1 MVYNVNEIMDLVS
14 ELGLY
19 DGVNFSE
26 DVCDEFV
33 GQIERDDFSYNT
45 GISKLV
51 LKPEGRDY
59 VIKIP
64 FSTFYEEEDGEYY
77 SFSCYGDRKWNACE
91 YEEELYNLA
100 RGYDFERFFLPV
112 VFVGVVNDYPIY
124 IQAKADIIYEDRDKY
139 QKYHSSIDTKKI
151 LKEKHI
157 GLMSKLVENWFDAVR
172 MLCEEDEFIGFL
184 NFLQVNNNMIED
196 LHEANVGFYNGMP
209 VIVDYAGF
217 NREEEQW

>member
-19 DGVNFSE
+19 DGINFSE
-26 DVCDEFV
+26 DECDEFV
-33 GQIERDDFSYNT
+33 GQIERYDFSYNT

-51 LKPEGRDY
+51 LKPKNKDY

-100 RGYDFERFFLPV
+100 KRYDFEKFFLPIK
-112 VFVGVVNDYPIY
+112 FVGVTNNYPIY
-124 IQAKADIIYEDRDKY
+124 IQAKAEIIYDNIEKY
-139 QKYHSSIDTKKI
+139 RTYNSSIDTRKI

-157 GLMSKLVENWFDAVR
+157 GLMSKLVENWFDAVH
-172 MLCEEDEFIGFL
+172 MLCREDEFVEFL
-184 NFLQVNNNMIED
+184 NFLQIHNIIDD
-196 LHEANVGFYNGMP
+196 LHEANVGFYEGMP
-209 VIVDYAGF
+209 VIIDYAGF